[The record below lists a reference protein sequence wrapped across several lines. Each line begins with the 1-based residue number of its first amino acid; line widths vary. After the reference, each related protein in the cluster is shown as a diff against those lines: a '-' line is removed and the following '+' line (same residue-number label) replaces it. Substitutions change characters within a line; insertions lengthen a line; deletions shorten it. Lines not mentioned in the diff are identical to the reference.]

1 MLDVSEDMKRRLGSE
16 GGFGITKKP
25 KKTNGKQT

>member
-1 MLDVSEDMKRRLGSE
+1 MKRRLGSE